1 DADRDVRCHPDGDE
15 RAQARAQPEDERD
28 GDEGLGD
35 QRHPAEERPVRNHH
49 VLEEVLVGGER
60 RILDLL
66 LDPVPQ
72 PTAGPTAEV
81 IRGHLPLA
89 LLPPEDAVQDP
100 GETERPERRGRCQPP
115 PGRSTLFRHSGASGE
130 RWSLD
135 DARRYPTL
143 TLRRNTRGRSSDAH
157 GDAPPSAQSL

>member
-1 DADRDVRCHPDGDE
+1 MSSPPFHTLSLHDALP
-15 RAQARAQPEDERD
+15 
-28 GDEGLGD
+28 
-35 QRHPAEERPVRNHH
+35 
-49 VLEEVLVGGER
+49 
-60 RILDLL
+60 IY
-66 LDPVPQ
+66 
-72 PTAGPTAEV
+72 
-81 IRGHLPLA
+81 LPLA